1 MHVDF
6 FSGTFFALQNKYKK
20 EYKLLTVDQADY
32 YFESLFII
40 AVQVLLCV
48 LIWTYDMV
56 EIKFINDFSLNLC
69 MFFTNLV
76 LHFSCISTIRN
87 GIHMIKFVVYHSEEF
102 NNPMAAFS
110 LGMFIIM
117 ANVLCA
123 VTNMAQSMKQTNVI
137 AVISKFVG
145 FKLLI

>member
-6 FSGTFFALQNKYKK
+6 FSGTFFSLRNNYKK
-20 EYKLLTVDQADY
+20 QYCLLTTDQADY

-48 LIWTYDMV
+48 LIWAYDSV
-56 EIKFINDFSLNLC
+56 KIEFRNDFSLNLC

-87 GIHMIKFVVYHSEEF
+87 GIHMCKFVVYHSEEF
-102 NNPMAAFS
+102 NNPSAAYL
-110 LGMFIIM
+110 LGILIIM
-117 ANVLCA
+117 ANIFCA
-123 VTNMAQSMKQTNVI
+123 ITNMVQSMK
-137 AVISKFVG
+137 
-145 FKLLI
+145 